1 MKKYTVKE
9 IFYTLQG
16 EGYNAGKAA
25 VFCRFSGCNLWDGKE
40 KNRENAIC
48 SFCDTDFVGTN
59 GALGGKVIGAGGGGF
74 ILFIIDKRGK
84 KELRKKLIKF
94 KLNEF
99 DWNFNM
105 KGTSVSK
112 L

>member
-1 MKKYTVKE
+1 MSNNFIDKV
-9 IFYTLQG
+9 
-16 EGYNAGKAA
+16 YNFARK
-25 VFCRFSGCNLWDGKE
+25 
-40 KNRENAIC
+40 
-48 SFCDTDFVGTN
+48 N
-59 GALGGKVIGAGGGGF
+59 GALGGKIIGAGGGGF
-74 ILFIIDKRGK
+74 ILFIIDKRK
-84 KELRKKLIKF
+84 KKLLRKKLIKF